1 MKPFLISLFALT
13 AVLLSIGIVGI
24 QLDWTQIVHPLFWS
38 ITLFY
43 FFLTIASKLISQ
55 FSKSLGD
62 ENFVLFFMIGTGIR
76 LLGSLVFI
84 AIFLYSGVPDR
95 MQFVLNFFLQYL
107 CYTVFD
113 IYWLITNLR
122 PQSKRQ

>member
-1 MKPFLISLFALT
+1 MKPFLISLCVLT

-24 QLDWTQIVHPLFWS
+24 QLEWTKIIHPQFWS
-38 ITLFY
+38 VTVFY
-43 FFLTIASKLISQ
+43 FFLTIATKFISQ

-62 ENFVLFFMIGTGIR
+62 ENFVLFFMVGTGIR
-76 LLGSLVFI
+76 LFGSLVFI
-84 AIFLYSGVPDR
+84 AIFLYNGIPDK
-95 MQFVLNFFLQYL
+95 MQFVLNFFIQYL
-107 CYTVFD
+107 CFTVFD